1 MSYFLDT
8 NTCIYFL
15 KGQHANI
22 QKNLQS
28 KRPRDIKIP
37 AIVMAELLFGAEHS
51 QRVKQ
56 NRDIV
61 VSFMAPY
68 EIIPF
73 DAAAAEIYARIRSRL
88 ASAGNP
94 IGPNDLI
101 VASTVLAH
109 QAVLVTNNQREFKR
123 VRGLKLANW
132 I

>member
-1 MSYFLDT
+1 MSHFLDT

-22 QKNLQS
+22 QEILQS
-28 KRPRDIKIP
+28 KRPQDIKIP

-51 QRVKQ
+51 ERTKQ

-61 VSFMAPY
+61 VSFLAPY
-68 EIIPF
+68 EIVPF
-73 DAAAAEIYARIRSRL
+73 DATAAEIYARIRSHL
-88 ASAGNP
+88 ASSGNP

-101 VASTVLAH
+101 IAATVLAH
-109 QAVLVTNNQREFKR
+109 QGVLVTNNQREFQRIKE
-123 VRGLKLANW
+123 LKLANW

>member
-1 MSYFLDT
+1 MTHFLDT

-51 QRVKQ
+51 ERIKQ

-61 VSFMAPY
+61 ISFLAPY

-73 DAAAAEIYARIRSRL
+73 DATAAEIYAQIRSRL
-88 ASAGNP
+88 ASSGNP

-101 VASTVLAH
+101 IAATVLAH
-109 QAVLVTNNQREFKR
+109 QGVLVTNNQREFQRINK
-123 VRGLKLANW
+123 LKIANW